1 MTKRTI
7 ESVEHLNIVEVSKDD
22 IIKRYEIS
30 AETGYIIVYNGERNE
45 EAALMIFPAKFGLE
59 NILAQIS
66 VEPADNK

>member
-1 MTKRTI
+1 MKKRTI

-30 AETGYIIVYNGERNE
+30 AETGYIIVYNGEKNE
-45 EAALMIFPAKFGLE
+45 EAALMIFPAKLGLE